1 MESVLESTGSNLRAK
16 AGVAANTLLAN
27 RFLRVPPKSLFK
39 KLVFG
44 TKLHLYARMSATS
57 KAPEGLKDSECEK
70 GNLGIRPPIPYVPP
84 TDLLQTKE
92 NSDRL
97 KVKHPNGTVFTMS
110 IFAQGNPK
118 EYLLH
123 VQAVLRLI
131 GQKRLD
137 KQCKKL
143 QKGIKDSNVV
153 LSALKQKSI
162 GP

>member
-1 MESVLESTGSNLRAK
+1 LR
-16 AGVAANTLLAN
+16 
-27 RFLRVPPKSLFK
+27 
-39 KLVFG
+39 LVFNV
-44 TKLHLYARMSATS
+44 KQLNRY
-57 KAPEGLKDSECEK
+57 K
-70 GNLGIRPPIPYVPP
+70 GSGGN
-84 TDLLQTKE
+84 E
-92 NSDRL
+92 NI
-97 KVKHPNGTVFTMS
+97 HTEHN
-110 IFAQGNPK
+110 K